1 MCGIAGIF
9 RFDSRPVA
17 EAELQQMCHVLNHR
31 GPDDHGWIQRGAVGL
46 GNTRLSILDLSP
58 AGHEPLWNED
68 RSVAVVLNGE
78 IYNFR
83 ELRADLVKRGHRFV
97 SHSDTEVIVHLYEDL
112 GSECISKLD
121 GMFAVAIWDE
131 RNSRLLL
138 ARDRTGKKPL
148 FYFASEEQIV
158 FGSEIKALF
167 AVEGVPRELCTE
179 YLPEFLALGYVPTPR
194 TLYRNIYQLEPATIL
209 IVERNGSRTFCKYWD
224 LKFSPKRISETQAK
238 EELRYLLKNAV
249 ARRLVADV
257 PIGAFLSG
265 GIDSSVIVALM
276 SELCEKPV
284 HTFCVGFDAGAD
296 WDERRYARL
305 VADRYETEH
314 RELVVGSQ
322 SIDLVEDLVRYHDQ
336 PFMDSSAVPTYLVS
350 KFAREHVTVALTGDG
365 GDELFAGYQRFRA
378 VLLTEQIPDFCF
390 GLAKKC
396 APLVKRLSAK
406 QGRRLVR
413 LLAGGGVQQSLRL
426 WSLFPLFSAGLWQ
439 LSGESESSAAEVL
452 RSREALY
459 DNAAAET
466 LLGRLL
472 YCNFNDYL
480 VNDLHVKVDRC
491 TMANSLEART
501 PFMDTALI
509 EFAAGLPDN
518 LKLHGSSTN
527 TSCGNRFGRNCREK
541 STTAGR
547 RVLVFH
553 LHHGLRS

>member
-17 EAELQQMCHVLNHR
+17 ETELQQMCHVLNHR
-31 GPDDHGWIQRGAVGL
+31 GPDDHGWIQRGIVGL

-58 AGHEPLWNED
+58 AGHQPLWNED

-97 SHSDTEVIVHLYEDL
+97 SHSDTEVIVHLYEEL

-209 IVERNGSRTFCKYWD
+209 ILERNGSRTFSKYWD
-224 LKFSPKRISETQAK
+224 LKFSSKRISETRAR

-257 PIGAFLSG
+257 PVGAFLSG

-284 HTFCVGFDAGAD
+284 NTFCVGFDAGAD

-322 SIDLVEDLVRYHDQ
+322 SIALVEDLVRYHDQ

-390 GLAKKC
+390 GLAKMC
-396 APLVKRLSAK
+396 APLVKRMSAK

-439 LSGESESSAAEVL
+439 LSGDSESSVSE
-452 RSREALY
+452 SPSKQGGAL
-459 DNAAAET
+459 
-466 LLGRLL
+466 
-472 YCNFNDYL
+472 
-480 VNDLHVKVDRC
+480 
-491 TMANSLEART
+491 
-501 PFMDTALI
+501 
-509 EFAAGLPDN
+509 
-518 LKLHGSSTN
+518 
-527 TSCGNRFGRNCREK
+527 
-541 STTAGR
+541 
-547 RVLVFH
+547 
-553 LHHGLRS
+553 